1 MPLPLLLASL
11 VGPLDSAVPPSLRLH
26 QPLLLPLAG
35 VITQGVHADHPA
47 LDIACSVG
55 APVVASH
62 SGSGSTQWS
71 ATHGWTFVLQGDDG
85 LETRYSHLAQ
95 GAPAGRYSAGEVI
108 GLCGNTG
115 RWTTGPHLHFSANRP
130 SRLADLA
137 PAPAPAALE
146 RALASAAWLPQPAA
160 AAAVALP

>member
-11 VGPLDSAVPPSLRLH
+11 AGSLGPSIQA
-26 QPLLLPLAG
+26 PLQVREPLVLPLAG
-35 VITQGVHADHPA
+35 VITQGVHSSHPA

-55 APVVASH
+55 APVVAAH
-62 SGSGSTQWS
+62 HGSGSTQWS

-85 LETRYSHLAQ
+85 LETRYSHLVQ
-95 GAPAGRYSAGEVI
+95 GAPSGRYSAGEVI

-115 RWTTGPHLHFSANRP
+115 RWGTGPHLHFSANRP

-146 RALASAAWLPQPAA
+146 RALASAAWLPQPTASAA
-160 AAAVALP
+160 GVLP

>member
-55 APVVASH
+55 APVVAAH
-62 SGSGSTQWS
+62 HGSGSTQWS

-95 GAPAGRYSAGEVI
+95 GAPSGRYSAGEVI

-115 RWTTGPHLHFSANRP
+115 RWSTGPHLHFSANRP

-137 PAPAPAALE
+137 PAPAPAVLE